1 MGINKVRT
9 DASPP
14 FPWSEP
20 HWSEPNLQR
29 LLQLPAEAVPLICT
43 EHHRQIR
50 LVGQCPW
57 CALRAI
63 EARLADGYGFM
74 PAERVVTNISEIIGA
89 LEQAQ
94 LQRRAAASLHVHRAH
109 KDTQSDAFLSH
120 GDAALEQSEQL

>member
-1 MGINKVRT
+1 MDANKGPA

-14 FPWSEP
+14 GP
-20 HWSEPNLQR
+20 WSEPNLQR
-29 LLQLPAEAVPLICT
+29 LLQLPIEAVPLRCT

-94 LQRRAAASLHVHRAH
+94 LQRRAR
-109 KDTQSDAFLSH
+109 QSCSDDAVR
-120 GDAALEQSEQL
+120 GVQTYDE